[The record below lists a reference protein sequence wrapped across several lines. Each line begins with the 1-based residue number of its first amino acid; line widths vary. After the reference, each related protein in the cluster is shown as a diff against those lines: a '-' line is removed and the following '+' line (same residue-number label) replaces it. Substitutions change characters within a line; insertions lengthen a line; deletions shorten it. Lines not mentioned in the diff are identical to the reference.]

1 MLIRPTIM
9 RPTIIMR
16 LRSSEMDLAIA
27 RGGEA
32 FARFFICSMEAASGN
47 VLLAFP
53 AFDGQ
58 SATYLWI
65 IPG

>member
-1 MLIRPTIM
+1 
-9 RPTIIMR
+9 
-16 LRSSEMDLAIA
+16 MDLTTA

-32 FARFFICSMEAASGN
+32 FARFFICSMVAVSGN

-58 SATYLWI
+58 SATYLRI
-65 IPG
+65 